1 MTIASVKQF
10 YRHEAYL
17 ARFRGYHDLAERYL
31 SVARRLDW
39 IPSVAL
45 PSPQAVH
52 CSVSVKPS
60 GGLAATPQAP
70 EGSP

>member
-1 MTIASVKQF
+1 MTIASIKAF

-17 ARFRGYHDLAERYL
+17 ARFRGHHDLADRYL

-45 PSPQAVH
+45 PSPEAVP
-52 CSVSVKPS
+52 CCVSVSPQVA
-60 GGLAATPQAP
+60 LAATPQAP